1 MKTDTHENL
10 AAGGRWEGGASAE
23 TWLKCLLCSGWIGVE
38 ISRSVLERVIRITP
52 RRLSQHFKLNTHHNP
67 HLIAIT
73 YHISHINEY
82 IKIFLPICKTVDWP
96 NAEIYLQY
104 FYGWHFGSKS
114 IIHHLFICVLCLH
127 HFAIYVS
134 KRQNQS
140 AESLSLLQ
148 LIKSWVWC
156 VFCLFPI
163 FPARL
168 YNVQMQYDRVLVEE
182 VDTVQA
188 QQVLT
193 SGTLSFSLF
202 HRQCF

>member
-38 ISRSVLERVIRITP
+38 ILRAVLERVIRITP

-73 YHISHINEY
+73 NHISQRNEC
-82 IKIFLPICKTVDWP
+82 IKIFLPICKTYRQSTDQMLR
-96 NAEIYLQY
+96 YLKMY
-104 FYGWHFGSKS
+104 MVG
-114 IIHHLFICVLCLH
+114 IL
-127 HFAIYVS
+127 A
-134 KRQNQS
+134 QNQPV
-140 AESLSLLQ
+140 ESLSWLQ
-148 LIKSWVWC
+148 LNKSWVCC
-156 VFCLFPI
+156 VFCLSHLSSKI
-163 FPARL
+163 VHA
-168 YNVQMQYDRVLVEE
+168 VDRVLVEE